1 MTAWWLAA
9 ACLVGAAVLL
19 AWPSRRARKR
29 HRRIM
34 SRQPAPDQ
42 GWPTGSG
49 MTDGTADRAPENR
62 WWRTA
67 DRLLVSIPPW
77 RSVLLVAVLVGVAGA
92 LVGGPVGA
100 IGAAT
105 YAGLAARGLLRRRA
119 GVVADRVH
127 RRQLDEL
134 CALAADLRAGLSPSV
149 AMLPAEASG
158 RMVELARAAV
168 RLAEQTGAPLADLIE
183 RIEADARAMDRGLA
197 AAEAQAAGARA
208 TAWLLAGLPLGGIA
222 LGYGIGVDPLRILLY
237 TPIGAACALGAIAL
251 QLAGLAWASRL
262 SAGGSGTEPAGG
274 GVTWAGGLGGGAG
287 RAGGRGGGNVGRSAG
302 GVGAG
307 ATWAA

>member
-1 MTAWWLAA
+1 
-9 ACLVGAAVLL
+9 
-19 AWPSRRARKR
+19 
-29 HRRIM
+29 M
-34 SRQPAPDQ
+34 SRQPGLDQ
-42 GWPTGSG
+42 GRPTGTG
-49 MTDGTADRAPENR
+49 LTDGPADRATSPGNG
-62 WWRTA
+62 WWKTA

-77 RSVLLVAVLVGVAGA
+77 RTVLLVAVLVGVAGA

-100 IGAAT
+100 IAAAT
-105 YAGLAARGLLRRRA
+105 YAGLAARGFLRRRA

-134 CALAADLRAGLSPSV
+134 CALAADLRAGLPPSV
-149 AMLPAEASG
+149 AMLPAEAPG
-158 RMVELARAAV
+158 RVVELARAAV

-237 TPIGAACALGAIAL
+237 SPLGAACALGAIAL
-251 QLAGLAWASRL
+251 QLAGLAWAGRL
-262 SAGGSGTEPAGG
+262 SAGDSGADRFGG
-274 GVTWAGGLGGGAG
+274 TVG
-287 RAGGRGGGNVGRSAG
+287 RAVSGL
-302 GVGAG
+302 GAG